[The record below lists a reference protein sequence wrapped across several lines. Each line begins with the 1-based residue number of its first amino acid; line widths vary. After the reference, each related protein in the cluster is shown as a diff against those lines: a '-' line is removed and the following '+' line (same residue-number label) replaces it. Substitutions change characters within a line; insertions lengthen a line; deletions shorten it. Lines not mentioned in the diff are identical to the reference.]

1 MEITKSLLTP
11 YAFTIKD
18 NRKVVNESRQVEYDK
33 WFDKL
38 GKLGINMEYQVCE
51 LDSMNRLHI
60 HGVILIPKGFYRKRL
75 IQGGLHIKLV
85 ELYNSDG
92 WLKYMLKEQQ
102 YHDECPGDYKDTKRI
117 F

>member
-1 MEITKSLLTP
+1 MEITKSLLTA

-18 NRKVVNESRQVEYDK
+18 NRKVINESRQEEYDK

-38 GKLGINMEYQVCE
+38 GRLGLELEYQVKE

-60 HGVILIPKGFYRKRL
+60 HGVVLIPKGFYRKRL
-75 IQGGLHIKLV
+75 LQGGLHIKLV
-85 ELYNSDG
+85 ELYNAQG

-102 YHDECPGDYKDTKRI
+102 YHDSNEWDGKHEKRI